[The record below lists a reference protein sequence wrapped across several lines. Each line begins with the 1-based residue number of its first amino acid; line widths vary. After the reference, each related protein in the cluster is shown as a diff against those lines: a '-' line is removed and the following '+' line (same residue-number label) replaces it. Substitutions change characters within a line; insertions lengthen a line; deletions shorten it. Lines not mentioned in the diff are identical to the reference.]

1 MKSIINPRYKWG
13 WVNEIG
19 ARLTDWHAWDNLLV
33 RALTIAAG
41 TVLFW
46 LAVTVPLSLAW
57 QTAFALGLLVTA
69 LILRRYAGSLVT
81 LVLIGFSILASTR
94 YLYWRVTETVGN
106 GNIWDLIWSVG
117 LVCAEIYA
125 WMVLV
130 LGYVQTA
137 WPLKRATAAMPED
150 RNLWP
155 TVDIFIT
162 VYNEPVKVLK
172 TTVLAALSLDW
183 PKDKLNIYVLDD
195 GRREDIRALT
205 QSVGVHYVTRP
216 TNEHAKAGNLNNGL
230 KHSNGEFIAAFD
242 CDHVPA
248 SSFLLHTV
256 GAFLKDRKL
265 GIVQTPHHFFSPDP
279 FERNLD
285 TFKRVP
291 NEGELFYGLVQDGND
306 FWNATFFC
314 GSCAVLRRRALDDVG
329 GIAVETV
336 TEDAHTSLRMH
347 RKGYTSAYINVAQA
361 AGYATESL
369 SAHVRQRIR
378 WARGMAQ
385 IFRIDNPILGAGLRL
400 GQRLCYAN
408 AMLHF
413 FYGLPRLI
421 FLTAPLAYLFFEGRV
436 IRATALA
443 IVVYALPHLFHAYLT
458 NSRLQ
463 GPHRHSFWA
472 EVYEATL
479 AWYIFPPTL
488 AALINPKLGKFDV
501 TAKGGV
507 VKEEYFDWSISKP
520 YLFIFGL
527 NVLGLGF
534 GVVRL
539 FWWNTHEADTVAL
552 NIGWT
557 IYNLI
562 IMGAAIAVALEA
574 RQRRDN
580 PRITRPIPATLR
592 YDGQS
597 PISCSTRDYSLGG
610 VALKSP
616 APIQLPVGKRVEVS
630 LFGPNR
636 EFVFPA
642 RVVGADAACL
652 RLHFDDLSLQQEK
665 DLVQCTFARADAW
678 TNRSEGRAID
688 RPIYGMR
695 EIIMHSLVGVA
706 GLLAAFAAA
715 VRGMFGLAARPTSW
729 LRKWLIGL
737 KEEVLLRQEKGR
749 ERRRMPRVPVA
760 AMLMLIVLIGVAL
773 AHRSAYAAEKV
784 SAAEPAGAP
793 RTHSYTLKQLG
804 AVEAATVRG
813 VEGAV
818 SYPLSVRADEVV
830 TSAKLRLRYAYSP
843 ALIPEYSHI
852 RVLVNNEVAAVLPVP
867 REQAAG
873 VQSDVTLDPKLF
885 SGYNQLTLQLIGHYT
900 RECEDP
906 LHTSL
911 WATFGNQSR
920 IELTVS
926 PLGLHNDL
934 SILPLPFFDARD
946 PQPLNLPMVFG
957 TKPDHGTLQAAAMV
971 ASYFGALADYRGARF
986 PAYLGKL
993 PSSHAIV
1000 FALKDD
1006 VPAGINV
1013 GPIDGPTI
1021 AMASHPTDVRVK
1033 LLLVMGRDVQELRTA
1048 AMAFSLGQ
1056 PAMAGAAV
1064 LVKQLDNVPPRKPYD
1079 APRWIPSDRPVKF
1092 AELADSGQLQARG
1105 LFPDVIKVG
1114 MRVAPDKFT
1123 WYSRGVPMDVRYRYT
1138 PRTRVDQKSTLN
1150 VSINDFFLR
1159 SLPLQGTDV
1168 NAGVV
1173 KVAMT
1178 ALQGGGTAVGRET
1191 IDIPA
1196 SQIAPKSQLQFK
1208 YYFDY
1213 VKEGPCKDALLDN
1226 DRGAVDPES
1235 SIDFSAF
1242 PHYAAMPNLAS
1253 FATAGFPFTRMADLS
1268 ETAVVLPDTLGA
1280 EDIEALLTLFG
1291 RMGESTGYPAT
1302 GVALVKAAEVQSH
1315 ANKDLLVIGSPANQ
1329 PLLAQ
1334 WAQHMP
1340 LAMDGAARR
1349 VRMPAPVE
1357 RLVARWEGRDLDEA
1371 VRRAADLSVRS
1382 DAGMSVMMAFQ
1393 SPLQK
1398 GRSVV
1403 VVATSDAKGLPTALA
1418 TFFDPEHIHNVKGDL
1433 AIPHGK
1439 QINGLL
1445 VGETYH
1451 VGNLPLWTSIR
1462 WFLSKQPILLVIMA
1476 FIAAILAAV
1485 LGYRWFRRKAAER
1498 LDSA

>member
-1 MKSIINPRYKWG
+1 MKSKLNPRYKWG
-13 WVNEIG
+13 WVNEFG
-19 ARLTDWHAWDNLLV
+19 ARLADSHVWDNLLV
-33 RALTIAAG
+33 RAATIAAG
-41 TVLFW
+41 MLLFW

-57 QTAFALGLLVTA
+57 QSAFAFGLLATA

-81 LVLIGFSILASTR
+81 LILIGFSILVSTR
-94 YLYWRVTETVGN
+94 YIYWRVTETVGN
-106 GNIWDLIWSVG
+106 GNVWDLIWSLG

-137 WPLKRATAAMPED
+137 WPLKRSTANLPDD
-150 RNLWP
+150 RKLWP
-155 TVDIFIT
+155 TVDVFIT
-162 VYNEPVKVLK
+162 VYNEPLKVLK

-183 PKDKLNIYVLDD
+183 PKDKLRIYVLDD
-195 GRREDIRALT
+195 GRREDIRSLT
-205 QSVGVHYVTRP
+205 QAVGVNYVTRA

-230 KHSNGEFIAAFD
+230 KHSNGEFIATFD

-248 SSFLLHTV
+248 STFLVQTV
-256 GAFLKDRKL
+256 GSFLKDEKL

-329 GIAVETV
+329 GLAVETV

-347 RKGYTSAYINVAQA
+347 RNGYTSAYINVAQA

-385 IFRIDNPILGAGLRL
+385 IFRIDNPLFGPGLKL

-527 NVLGLGF
+527 NILGLAF

-539 FWWNTHEADTVAL
+539 FWWNTHEADTVVL

-574 RQRRDN
+574 RQRRNN
-580 PRITRPIPATLR
+580 PRIARPIPATLS
-592 YDGQS
+592 YDGRS
-597 PISCSTRDYSLGG
+597 PVPCSTRDYSLGG
-610 VALKSP
+610 VALK
-616 APIQLPVGKRVEVS
+616 APTPILLPEGKRVDVS
-630 LFGPNR
+630 LYAGER
-636 EFVFPA
+636 ELVFPA
-642 RVVGADAACL
+642 RVVGTDPACL
-652 RLHFDDLSLQQEK
+652 RLHFDELTLQQEK

-678 TNRSEGRAID
+678 ANRSEGRAID

-706 GLLAAFAAA
+706 GLIAAFTAA

-729 LRKWLIGL
+729 LRQWLIKI
-737 KEEVLLRQEKGR
+737 KEEVLLHQERGR
-749 ERRRMPRVPVA
+749 ERRRMPRAQVA
-760 AMLMLIVLIGVAL
+760 AMVMLLVLIGFAL
-773 AHRSAYAAEKV
+773 AHRSTYAAEK
-784 SAAEPAGAP
+784 SPTGEPTGSQRA
-793 RTHSYTLKQLG
+793 HSYTLKQLG
-804 AVEAATVRG
+804 ASEPATVRG

-830 TSAKLRLRYAYSP
+830 TSARLRLNYAYSP

-867 REQAAG
+867 REHAAG
-873 VQSDVTLDPKLF
+873 TQSDIALDPKLF

-920 IELTVS
+920 IELAVS
-926 PLGLHNDL
+926 PLSLQNDL
-934 SILPLPFFDARD
+934 SILPMPFFDARD
-946 PQPLNLPMVFG
+946 TQPLTLPMVFG
-957 TKPDHGTLQAAAMV
+957 AKPDHGTLQAAAIV

-993 PSSHAIV
+993 PGSHAIV

-1006 VPAGINV
+1006 VPAGISV
-1013 GPIDGPTI
+1013 GAIEGPTI
-1021 AMASHPTDVRVK
+1021 AIASHPGDARAK
-1033 LLLVMGRDVQELRTA
+1033 LLMVMGRDVQELRTA
-1048 AMAFSLGQ
+1048 AVALSLGQ
-1056 PAMAGAAV
+1056 TAMSGPGV
-1064 LVKQLDNVPPRKPYD
+1064 LVKQLENVPPRKPYD
-1079 APRWIPSDRPVKF
+1079 APRWVPSDRPVKF

-1138 PRTRVDQKSTLN
+1138 PRTRPDQKSTLN
-1150 VSINDFFLR
+1150 ISINDFFLR
-1159 SLPLQGTDV
+1159 ALPLQGTES
-1168 NAGVV
+1168 NPGIV

-1178 ALQGGGTAVGRET
+1178 ALQGGTAVGREV
-1191 IDIPA
+1191 IDVPA
-1196 SQIAPKSQLQFK
+1196 SQISPKSQLQFK

-1226 DRGAVDPES
+1226 DRGAIDPES
-1235 SIDFSAF
+1235 SIDFSGF
-1242 PHYAAMPNLAS
+1242 PHYAAMPNLAY

-1268 ETAVVLPDTLGA
+1268 ETAVVLPDALAT
-1280 EDIEALLTLFG
+1280 EDIEALLTLAG
-1291 RMGESTGYPAT
+1291 HMGESTGYPTT
-1302 GVALVKAAEVQSH
+1302 GMTLVKAAEVQSH
-1315 ANKDLLVIGSPANQ
+1315 ANKDLLVLGSPANQ

-1371 VRRAADLSVRS
+1371 VRRAADLSMRS
-1382 DAGMSVMMAFQ
+1382 EAGIGVLMAFQ

-1403 VVATSDAKGLPTALA
+1403 VVATSDAKALPATLA
-1418 TFFDPEHIHNVKGDL
+1418 TFLDPEQINNVKGDL
-1433 AIPHGK
+1433 AIPHGR
-1439 QINGLL
+1439 QVNGLL

-1451 VGNLPLWTSIR
+1451 VGNLPLWTSVR
-1462 WFLSKQPILLVIMA
+1462 WFLSKQPLVLVVMA

-1498 LDSA
+1498 LKSA

>member
-1 MKSIINPRYKWG
+1 MKSKLNPRYKWG
-13 WVNEIG
+13 WVNEFG
-19 ARLTDWHAWDNLLV
+19 ARLADSHVWDNLLV
-33 RALTIAAG
+33 RAATIAAG
-41 TVLFW
+41 MLLFW

-57 QTAFALGLLVTA
+57 QTAFAFGLLAAA

-81 LVLIGFSILASTR
+81 LILIGFSILVSTR
-94 YLYWRVTETVGN
+94 YIYWRVTETVGN
-106 GNIWDLIWSVG
+106 GNVWDLIWSLG

-137 WPLKRATAAMPED
+137 WPLKRSTASLPAD
-150 RNLWP
+150 RKLWP
-155 TVDIFIT
+155 TVDVFIT
-162 VYNEPVKVLK
+162 VYNEPLKVLK

-183 PKDKLNIYVLDD
+183 PKDKLRIYVLDD
-195 GRREDIRALT
+195 GRREDIRNLT
-205 QSVGVHYVTRP
+205 QAVGVNYVTRA

-230 KHSNGEFIAAFD
+230 KHSNGEFIATFD

-248 SSFLLHTV
+248 STFLVQTV
-256 GAFLKDRKL
+256 GSFLKDEKL

-329 GIAVETV
+329 GLAVETV

-385 IFRIDNPILGAGLRL
+385 IFRIDNPLFGPGLKL

-507 VKEEYFDWSISKP
+507 VREEYFDWSISKP

-527 NVLGLGF
+527 NILGLGF

-539 FWWNTHEADTVAL
+539 FWWNTHEADTVVL

-574 RQRRDN
+574 RQRRNN
-580 PRITRPIPATLR
+580 PRIARPIPATLS
-592 YDGQS
+592 YDGRS
-597 PISCSTRDYSLGG
+597 PIPCSTRDYSLGG
-610 VALKSP
+610 VALK
-616 APIQLPVGKRVEVS
+616 APTPILLPEGKRVDVS
-630 LFGPNR
+630 LYTGEQ

-642 RVVGADAACL
+642 QVVGTDPACL
-652 RLHFDDLSLQQEK
+652 RLHFDELTLQQEK

-678 TNRSEGRAID
+678 ANRSEGRAID

-706 GLLAAFAAA
+706 GLIAAFTAA

-729 LRKWLIGL
+729 LRQWLI
-737 KEEVLLRQEKGR
+737 KIKAEVLLHQERGR
-749 ERRRMPRVPVA
+749 ERRRMPRAQVA
-760 AMLMLIVLIGVAL
+760 AMVMLLVLIGFAL
-773 AHRSAYAAEKV
+773 AHRSTVAAEK
-784 SAAEPAGAP
+784 SPTGEPTGP
-793 RTHSYTLKQLG
+793 QRVHSYTLKQLG
-804 AVEAATVRG
+804 ASEPATVRG

-830 TSAKLRLRYAYSP
+830 TSAKLRLNYAYSP

-867 REQAAG
+867 REHAAG
-873 VQSDVTLDPKLF
+873 TQSDIALDPKLF

-920 IELTVS
+920 IELAVS
-926 PLGLHNDL
+926 PLSLQNDL
-934 SILPLPFFDARD
+934 SILPMPFFDARD
-946 PQPLNLPMVFG
+946 TQLLTLPMVFG
-957 TKPDHGTLQAAAMV
+957 AKPDHGTLQAAAIV

-1006 VPAGINV
+1006 LPAGISV
-1013 GPIDGPTI
+1013 GAIEGPTI
-1021 AMASHPTDVRVK
+1021 AIASHPSDARAK
-1033 LLLVMGRDVQELRTA
+1033 LLMVMGRDVQELRTA
-1048 AMAFSLGQ
+1048 AVALSLGQ
-1056 PAMAGAAV
+1056 TAMSGPGV
-1064 LVKQLDNVPPRKPYD
+1064 LVKQLENVPPRKPYD
-1079 APRWIPSDRPVKF
+1079 APRWVPSDRQVKF
-1092 AELADSGQLQARG
+1092 AELATSGQLQARG

-1138 PRTRVDQKSTLN
+1138 PRTRPDQKSTLN
-1150 VSINDFFLR
+1150 ISINDYFLR
-1159 SLPLQGTDV
+1159 ALPLQGTES
-1168 NAGVV
+1168 NPGIV

-1178 ALQGGGTAVGRET
+1178 ALQGGTAVGREV
-1191 IDIPA
+1191 IDVPA
-1196 SQIAPKSQLQFK
+1196 SQINPKSQLQFK

-1226 DRGAVDPES
+1226 DRGAIDPES
-1235 SIDFSAF
+1235 SIDFSGF
-1242 PHYAAMPNLAS
+1242 PHYAAMPNLAY

-1268 ETAVVLPDTLGA
+1268 ETAVVLPDALGA
-1280 EDIEALLTLFG
+1280 EDIEALLTLAG
-1291 RMGESTGYPAT
+1291 RMGESTGYPTT
-1302 GVALVKAAEVQSH
+1302 GMTLVKAAEVQSH
-1315 ANKDLLVIGSPANQ
+1315 ANKDLLVLGSPANQ

-1340 LAMDGAARR
+1340 LAMDGVARR

-1371 VRRAADLSVRS
+1371 VRRAADLSMRS
-1382 DAGMSVMMAFQ
+1382 EAGMGVLMAFQ

-1403 VVATSDAKGLPTALA
+1403 VVATSDAKALPATLA
-1418 TFFDPEHIHNVKGDL
+1418 TFFDPEQINNVKGDL
-1433 AIPHGK
+1433 AIPHGR
-1439 QINGLL
+1439 QVNGLL

-1462 WFLSKQPILLVIMA
+1462 WFLSKQPLVLVVMA

-1498 LDSA
+1498 LKSA